1 MLYETPNPH
10 GGEVYARKIDLDFS
24 ANINPYG
31 TPQAV
36 KDAVAGSVEALRCY
50 PDPYCRRLVSAIA
63 DFEKVPEKQ
72 VFCGNGAAELI
83 FSCCMALRPK
93 KAMVLSPCFS
103 EYETALKVFGT
114 ETAHYLLNR
123 QDNFAL
129 TEAFLR
135 VLEGFDGEMLMLC
148 NPNNPTGQVTD
159 RPLMEKIL
167 EICQKKGIFL
177 FIDECFLD
185 LTQGGEDISMKPF
198 LEEYRGLFLQ
208 KAFTKSYGMAGLRL
222 GYCLSSNQQLLKTMG
237 SQTQPWNVSIP
248 ALAAVIGFFAYYC
261 WCIKPKRGSLEW
273 VAMAETKKRPL
284 TLTLRRHPMEK
295 KDILPVLLL
304 TVVYAA
310 TAFFRLGDFTAP
322 QSYAVFQADTAVTFS
337 FGQVVEVDEI
347 SYFTVLGTGHYTLEY
362 SADGV
367 NWGSIDLDQA
377 YNTLLK
383 WRLDNLNETEDGTTP
398 IGPISAKMFRL
409 TAGKIDRPEG
419 LWLGELALWSQGQ
432 ALMPIYVD
440 DAGAALF
447 DEPSQWTT
455 ESTYMNSSYFDEIYH
470 ARTALETPELF
481 AWTLVIIVLSLAM
494 EGALRRLLMGR
505 KGAAA

>member
-129 TEAFLR
+129 TEAFLS

-148 NPNNPTGQVTD
+148 NPNNPTGQVIG

-167 EICQKKGIFL
+167 DICRRRGIFL

-185 LTQGGEDISMKPF
+185 LTQGGEALSMKPF
-198 LEEYRGLFLQ
+198 LGSTENLLLL

-222 GYCLSSNQQLLKTMG
+222 GYCLTGNENLLKTMG
-237 SQTQPWNVSIP
+237 RQVQPWNVSVP
-248 ALAAVIGFFAYYC
+248 AQNAGVAALSLGALAHLSAPSWRRGWKSWALTSSPPGPTTFCSTRTGSSGSPCWKWASRFA
-261 WCIKPKRGSLEW
+261 P
-273 VAMAETKKRPL
+273 
-284 TLTLRRHPMEK
+284 
-295 KDILPVLLL
+295 
-304 TVVYAA
+304 
-310 TAFFRLGDFTAP
+310 AP
-322 QSYAVFQADTAVTFS
+322 ITSAWGRA
-337 FGQVVEVDEI
+337 
-347 SYFTVLGTGHYTLEY
+347 GTG
-362 SADGV
+362 
-367 NWGSIDLDQA
+367 
-377 YNTLLK
+377 
-383 WRLDNLNETEDGTTP
+383 
-398 IGPISAKMFRL
+398 
-409 TAGKIDRPEG
+409 
-419 LWLGELALWSQGQ
+419 
-432 ALMPIYVD
+432 
-440 DAGAALF
+440 
-447 DEPSQWTT
+447 
-455 ESTYMNSSYFDEIYH
+455 
-470 ARTALETPELF
+470 
-481 AWTLVIIVLSLAM
+481 
-494 EGALRRLLMGR
+494 
-505 KGAAA
+505 